1 MHQFECF
8 YVYFS
13 LICFALQRPCFVGR
27 KLAFKACGAL
37 LQQEQQGRQQQ
48 NQLTML
54 MSAMEIPLLEPV
66 PQPPS
71 LSYTAPL
78 TCSHTEHAAAA
89 ALCFTDSA
97 NVHLDPQLMSLLRS
111 SLGVVPHASHFVSKH
126 SASVDNVGLSDVFAA
141 SGGVSKSDGEMATVQ
156 QSHKHEDNGLADGS
170 PQPNPKSET
179 AQGRHTKASSSLL
192 AKKHVDVARRLQ
204 ATLASHRKAIVM
216 ADGLSWGERVV
227 LQQFRDERLLNIPF
241 SASVVHSGRVLA
253 CFYIGGSLCTVDCLG
268 WIKWCLLLLL
278 LIAISPHHTVLCRH
292 SAESLSLLFVRGL
305 QQAAAGSSI
314 SR

>member
-1 MHQFECF
+1 
-8 YVYFS
+8 
-13 LICFALQRPCFVGR
+13 
-27 KLAFKACGAL
+27 
-37 LQQEQQGRQQQ
+37 
-48 NQLTML
+48 ML

-141 SGGVSKSDGEMATVQ
+141 SGGVSKSDGEEAIAQ
-156 QSHKHEDNGLADGS
+156 HSLKHEDNDLANGS
-170 PQPNPKSET
+170 PQPNSKSET

-204 ATLASHRKAIVM
+204 AALASHRKAIVM

-241 SASVVHSGRVLA
+241 SASSVHSGRVLA

-268 WIKWCLLLLL
+268 WIKWRVFFSFCLLQYPRIILFS
-278 LIAISPHHTVLCRH
+278 AGTAQKVSVFCLCAGF
-292 SAESLSLLFVRGL
+292 SKPQL
-305 QQAAAGSSI
+305 AAPFPGKT
-314 SR
+314 